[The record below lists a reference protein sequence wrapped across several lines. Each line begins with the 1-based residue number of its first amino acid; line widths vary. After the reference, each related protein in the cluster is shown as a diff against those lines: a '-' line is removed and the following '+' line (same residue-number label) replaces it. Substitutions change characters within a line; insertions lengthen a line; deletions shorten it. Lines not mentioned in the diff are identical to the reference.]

1 MSLPAGRHGVPI
13 RRGWPSFFGARP
25 ADDPAD
31 VRADVAFLGVPF
43 DQGTNDC
50 PGARF
55 GPLALREASMRFQS
69 VDGEGWLDAE
79 RGERLLRG
87 VSMADV
93 GDVDIRTVEL
103 EQNLGRITEAAA
115 FLRSRCRLPVFVG
128 GDHAVTLPLVRAF
141 EDRSLTVVQFDAHQD
156 YTDEKFEQR
165 FSHDNHMRRV
175 SELPFV
181 KQIIQIGLR
190 GALESTEPWEAAR
203 RDGVHIVTSQ
213 RIVSEG
219 VERALADVW
228 PDGDTY
234 ITIDIDVL
242 DPAVATG
249 TGFPEPGG
257 IGYYQLKEAL
267 LLVAQRASIVAF
279 DVCEVNPNYDSAD
292 VTARI
297 AARLMLDLLGAII
310 PSRE

>member
-1 MSLPAGRHGVPI
+1 MSLPGGGHGVPI
-13 RRGWPSFFGARP
+13 RRGWPTFFGASS
-25 ADDPAD
+25 ADDPDD
-31 VRADVAFLGVPF
+31 VRSDVAFLGVPF
-43 DQGTNDC
+43 DQATNDR

-55 GPLALREASMRFQS
+55 GPQAVREASMRFQP
-69 VDGEGWLDAE
+69 VDGQGWLDAE

-103 EQNLGRITEAAA
+103 EQNFGRITEAAA
-115 FLRSRCRLPVFVG
+115 YLRSRCRLPVFVG
-128 GDHAVTLPLVRAF
+128 GDHAITFPLVRAF
-141 EDRSLTVVQFDAHQD
+141 ENGSLTVVQFDAHQD
-156 YTDEKFEQR
+156 YTDEKFGQR
-165 FSHDNHMRRV
+165 FSHDNQMRRV

-181 KQIIQIGLR
+181 KQIIHIGLR
-190 GALESTEPWEAAR
+190 GALESAEPWEAAR
-203 RDGVHIVTSQ
+203 RDGVQIVTSQ

-219 VERALADVW
+219 VEWALSEVW
-228 PDGDTY
+228 PQGDTY
-234 ITIDIDVL
+234 VSIDIDVL
-242 DPAVATG
+242 DPAVAAG

-267 LLVAQRASIVAF
+267 RLVAERASIVAF

-310 PSRE
+310 PSGE

>member
-1 MSLPAGRHGVPI
+1 MSLVAGRHGVPI
-13 RRGWPSFFGARP
+13 RRGWPSYFGARP

-69 VDGEGWLDAE
+69 ADGEGWLDAE

-87 VSMADV
+87 VSMADA

-103 EQNLGRITEAAA
+103 EQNFGRITEAAA

-165 FSHDNHMRRV
+165 LSHDNQMRRV

-203 RDGVHIVTSQ
+203 QDGVHIVTSQ

-242 DPAVATG
+242 DPVVATG

-267 LLVAQRASIVAF
+267 LLVAQRASIIAF

-292 VTARI
+292 ITARI

-310 PSRE
+310 PSGE

>member
-1 MSLPAGRHGVPI
+1 
-13 RRGWPSFFGARP
+13 
-25 ADDPAD
+25 
-31 VRADVAFLGVPF
+31 
-43 DQGTNDC
+43 
-50 PGARF
+50 
-55 GPLALREASMRFQS
+55 MRFQS
-69 VDGEGWLDAE
+69 ADGEGWLDAE

-103 EQNLGRITEAAA
+103 EQNFGRITEAAA

-165 FSHDNHMRRV
+165 FSHDNQMRRV

-267 LLVAQRASIVAF
+267 LLVAQRASIIAF

>member
-1 MSLPAGRHGVPI
+1 VSVPI
-13 RRGWPSFFGARP
+13 RRGWPTFFGAPP
-25 ADDPAD
+25 ADGPAD

-43 DQGTNDC
+43 DQATNDR

-55 GPLALREASMRFQS
+55 GPLAVRKASMRLQP
-69 VDGEGWLDAE
+69 VDGQGWLDAE

-87 VSMADV
+87 VSMTDA

-103 EQNLGRITEAAA
+103 EQNFGRISEAAA

-128 GDHAVTLPLVRAF
+128 GDHAITFPLVRAF

-156 YTDEKFEQR
+156 YTDEKFGQR
-165 FSHDNHMRRV
+165 FSHDNQMRRV

-190 GALESTEPWEAAR
+190 GALESSEPWEAAG
-203 RDGVHIVTSQ
+203 RDGVQIITSQ

-219 VERALADVW
+219 VEWALADVW

-234 ITIDIDVL
+234 MSIDIDVL

-267 LLVAQRASIVAF
+267 LLVAERASIVAF
-279 DVCEVNPNYDSAD
+279 DVCEVNPSYDSAD

-310 PSRE
+310 PSGE

>member
-13 RRGWPSFFGARP
+13 RHGWPTFFGARP
-25 ADDPAD
+25 ADDPAH

-43 DQGTNDC
+43 DQGTNDR

-69 VDGEGWLDAE
+69 ADGEGWLDTE

-87 VSMADV
+87 VSLADV

-103 EQNLGRITEAAA
+103 QENLRRITEAAA

-128 GDHAVTLPLVRAF
+128 GDHAVTFPLVRAF
-141 EDRSLTVVQFDAHQD
+141 EDRSLTVIQFDAHQD
-156 YTDEKFEQR
+156 YTDERFGQR
-165 FSHDNHMRRV
+165 FSHDNQMRRV

-190 GALESTEPWEAAR
+190 GALGSTEPWEAAG

-213 RIVSEG
+213 RIINEG

-228 PDGDTY
+228 PNGDTY
-234 ITIDIDVL
+234 VSIDIDVM
-242 DPAVATG
+242 DPTVAAG

-279 DVCEVNPNYDSAD
+279 DLCEVNPSYDSAA

-310 PSRE
+310 PSGE

>member
-1 MSLPAGRHGVPI
+1 
-13 RRGWPSFFGARP
+13 
-25 ADDPAD
+25 
-31 VRADVAFLGVPF
+31 VAFLGVPF
-43 DQGTNDC
+43 DQGTNDY

-69 VDGEGWLDAE
+69 ADGEGWLDAE

-103 EQNLGRITEAAA
+103 EQNFGRITEAAA
-115 FLRSRCRLPVFVG
+115 FVRSRCRLPVFVG

-141 EDRSLTVVQFDAHQD
+141 EDRLLTVVQFDAHQD

-165 FSHDNHMRRV
+165 LSHDNQMRRV
-175 SELPFV
+175 SELPFI

-190 GALESTEPWEAAR
+190 GALESTEPWEAAG

-242 DPAVATG
+242 DPAVVTG

-267 LLVAQRASIVAF
+267 LLVAQRASIIAF

-310 PSRE
+310 PSGE

>member
-1 MSLPAGRHGVPI
+1 MTPPI
-13 RRGWPSFFGARP
+13 RRGWPTFFGAPP

-31 VRADVAFLGVPF
+31 VRSDVAFLGVPF
-43 DQGTNDC
+43 DQATNDR

-55 GPLALREASMRFQS
+55 GPRAVREASMRFQP
-69 VDGEGWLDAE
+69 VDGQGWLDAE

-87 VSMADV
+87 VSMADA

-103 EQNLGRITEAAA
+103 EQNFGRITEAAA
-115 FLRSRCRLPVFVG
+115 YLRSRCRLPVFVG
-128 GDHAVTLPLVRAF
+128 GDHAITLPLVRAF
-141 EDRSLTVVQFDAHQD
+141 ENGSLTVVQFDAHQD
-156 YTDEKFEQR
+156 YTDEKFGQR
-165 FSHDNHMRRV
+165 FSHDNQMRRI

-181 KQIIQIGLR
+181 KQIIHIGLR

-203 RDGVHIVTSQ
+203 RDGVQIVTSQ

-219 VERALADVW
+219 VEWALSEVW
-228 PDGDTY
+228 PKGDTY
-234 ITIDIDVL
+234 VSIDIDVL
-242 DPAVATG
+242 DPAVAAG

-257 IGYYQLKEAL
+257 IGYYQMKEAL
-267 LLVAQRASIVAF
+267 RLVAERANIVAF

-292 VTARI
+292 VTARM

-310 PSRE
+310 PSGE

>member
-1 MSLPAGRHGVPI
+1 MSVPI
-13 RRGWPSFFGARP
+13 RRGWPTFFGVPP
-25 ADDPAD
+25 ADDPAA

-43 DQGTNDC
+43 DQGTNDR

-55 GPLALREASMRFQS
+55 GPLAVREASMRFQQA
-69 VDGEGWLDAE
+69 DGDGWLDAE
-79 RGERLLRG
+79 RGARLLRG

-93 GDVDIRTVEL
+93 GDVDIRTVEF
-103 EQNLGRITEAAA
+103 EDNFGRITEAAA
-115 FLRSRCRLPVFVG
+115 FVRSRCRLPVFVG
-128 GDHAVTLPLVRAF
+128 GDHAITLPLVRAF

-156 YTDEKFEQR
+156 YTDEKYGQR
-165 FSHDNHMRRV
+165 FSHDNQMRRV

-181 KQIIQIGLR
+181 KQIIHIGLR
-190 GALESTEPWEAAR
+190 GALESAEPWEAAR
-203 RDGVHIVTSQ
+203 RDGVQMVTSQ

-219 VERALADVW
+219 VEWALADVW

-234 ITIDIDVL
+234 VSIDIDVL

-267 LLVAQRASIVAF
+267 LLVAERASIVGF
-279 DVCEVNPNYDSAD
+279 DVCEVNPNYDAAD

-310 PSRE
+310 PSGE

>member
-1 MSLPAGRHGVPI
+1 VSVPI
-13 RRGWPSFFGARP
+13 RRGWPTFFGARP
-25 ADDPAD
+25 VEDPED

-43 DQGTNDC
+43 DQATNDR

-69 VDGEGWLDAE
+69 ADGKGWLDAE

-87 VSMADV
+87 VSLADV
-93 GDVDIRTVEL
+93 GDVDVRTVEL
-103 EQNLGRITEAAA
+103 EDNFGRITEAAA
-115 FLRSRCRLPVFVG
+115 FLRSRCRLPVFMG
-128 GDHAVTLPLVRAF
+128 GDHAITFPLVRAF

-156 YTDEKFEQR
+156 YTDERFGQR
-165 FSHDNHMRRV
+165 FSHDNQMRRV

-181 KQIIQIGLR
+181 RQIIQIGLR

-203 RDGVHIVTSQ
+203 RGGVQIVTSQ

-219 VERALADVW
+219 VEGALADVW
-228 PDGDTY
+228 PNGDTY
-234 ITIDIDVL
+234 VTMDIDVL
-242 DPAVATG
+242 DPAVAPG

-279 DVCEVNPNYDSAD
+279 DVCEVNPNHDSAA

-297 AARLMLDLLGAII
+297 AARLILDLLGAIF